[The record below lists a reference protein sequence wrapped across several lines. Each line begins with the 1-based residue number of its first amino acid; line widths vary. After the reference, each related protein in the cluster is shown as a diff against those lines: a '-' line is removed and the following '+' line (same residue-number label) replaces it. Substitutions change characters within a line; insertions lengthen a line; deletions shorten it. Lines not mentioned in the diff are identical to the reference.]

1 MAKRL
6 EPTGP
11 GATIG
16 GGSEVEKE
24 IALVF
29 PAKNDFERLQ
39 MLAEYN
45 SRVATAFT
53 VAGIMRKMY
62 HDPLL
67 KDFQEE
73 FSRNSKSL
81 DRRGEIGLLEWLAA
95 RKLGSAED
103 TERP

>member
-16 GGSEVEKE
+16 GGSEIENE
-24 IALVF
+24 IKLVF
-29 PAKNDFERLQ
+29 PAKNDFQRLQ
-39 MLAEYN
+39 QFAEYN

-53 VAGIMRKMY
+53 VCGIFRRMY

-73 FSRNSKSL
+73 FSLNSKSL
-81 DRRGEIGLLEWLAA
+81 DRRGEIGILEWLAA
-95 RKLGSAED
+95 RKLGTAED
-103 TERP
+103 KDNT